1 VNSETIRCLIDALNG
16 GPPRAFECLMS
27 EGFCGKVTR
36 TLSGM
41 KAHQR
46 TVHKFVPQAELFKD
60 QAKEEVNS

>member
-1 VNSETIRCLIDALNG
+1 
-16 GPPRAFECLMS
+16 MS